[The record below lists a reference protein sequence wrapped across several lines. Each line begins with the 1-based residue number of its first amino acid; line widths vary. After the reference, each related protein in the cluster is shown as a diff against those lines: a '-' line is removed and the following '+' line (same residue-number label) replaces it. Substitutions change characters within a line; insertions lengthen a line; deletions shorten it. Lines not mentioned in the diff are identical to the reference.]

1 MQYFEYTIHKEGKY
15 LSTVIVHQ
23 IITST
28 NIVLN
33 SGSLPGFHEKCN
45 SITKYMKGFIWKY
58 GKNFQ
63 LVLLLTDYFSR
74 FIKTETRSIN
84 SSIKFYVKMSSYM
97 SSYET
102 KAFFLTSSDFEI
114 TEKLRLNKK
123 RLDSS
128 IVTWSLLAKVGNMF
142 GYFGSVTNESMKVLH

>member
-1 MQYFEYTIHKEGKY
+1 
-15 LSTVIVHQ
+15 
-23 IITST
+23 
-28 NIVLN
+28 
-33 SGSLPGFHEKCN
+33 
-45 SITKYMKGFIWKY
+45 MKGFIWKY

-97 SSYET
+97 SPYET
-102 KAFFLTSSDFEI
+102 KAFFLASFDFEI

-128 IVTWSLLAKVGNMF
+128 IVTCSLLTKVENMF
-142 GYFGSVTNESMKVLH
+142 GYSGSVTNESMKVLH